1 MAYDEVVPFSDLN
14 AMGSILATAPLAE
27 LVARADL
34 ELRGRVRRRR
44 PHRRPRRDTT
54 EEIERLGN
62 DPQPRNGRAG
72 VRLRPGRGD
81 VSGQRLD
88 AAVGSLP
95 RGGGD
100 RVRHRRA
107 ADRGTGRRARHVG
120 AAQAGQ
126 HPPGSR
132 AAAHRSPRCP
142 AGSGRPGGMLWRPW
156 RRRGR
161 VGAVEPLSHRC
172 RPGCPASHR
181 GLPSIPRSCSS
192 AGWRIIVVTVASAAI
207 SGLTPAPTPARCTD
221 VPRGWRV
228 PPPGWG
234 WAPRLSRGCASRSAA
249 KGVTRCRCEALSPR
263 SPWRSP
269 RSLPRSRS
277 PTASS
282 PCWIRPRGT
291 GRGGTG

>member
-1 MAYDEVVPFSDLN
+1 M
-14 AMGSILATAPLAE
+14 
-27 LVARADL
+27 ARADWNFEGVFVDVDPTVDL
-34 ELRGRVRRRR
+34 AAM
-44 PHRRPRRDTT
+44 T

-62 DPQPRNGRAG
+62 DPSLGTGGP
-72 VRLRPGRGD
+72 VF
-81 VSGQRLD
+81 VSDQAAATASRQRLD

-107 ADRGTGRRARHVG
+107 ADRGTGRRACHLG
-120 AAQAGQ
+120 AARGGQ
-126 HPPGSR
+126 HPPGAR

-142 AGSGRPGGMLWRPW
+142 AGSAALVGCSGAL
-156 RRRGR
+156 
-161 VGAVEPLSHRC
+161 GAVVVALALSSRFPIGVAREAEPD
-172 RPGCPASHR
+172 PGFAVDSTVLLV
-181 GLPSIPRSCSS
+181 GGV
-192 AGWRIIVVTVASAAI
+192 AIIVVTVASAAI
-207 SGLTPAPTPARCTD
+207 SGLTAAPTPARCTD

-249 KGVTRCRCEALSPR
+249 EGVTRCRCEALSPR

-269 RSLPRSRS
+269 RSSPRSRS